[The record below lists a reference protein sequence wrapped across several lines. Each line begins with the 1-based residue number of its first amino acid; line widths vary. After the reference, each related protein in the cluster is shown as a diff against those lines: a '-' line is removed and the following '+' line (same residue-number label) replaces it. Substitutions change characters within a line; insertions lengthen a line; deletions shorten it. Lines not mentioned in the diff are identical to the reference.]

1 MGDDSSHRLAVIRF
15 SGELSTKA
23 RATRRQF
30 RTRLVYNLRDALADQ
45 GPPPRLEVS
54 HTRIFAHLPDAGPGV
69 TDAASLRDHPLT
81 RVFGVQS
88 VSFAERHP
96 APDLDSVVRTGEA
109 LFRESVR
116 GRRFAVRARRVGER
130 RAVRMRSID
139 VARALGA
146 ALLPT
151 SAGVDLSHP
160 EVGVHVELSEGSAA
174 FFSERIPGPAGLPLG
189 VEGRAVALVS
199 GGFDSAVAAWQLSR
213 RGVAL
218 DQVFCNLGGQSHL
231 QGVVRVAK
239 VLADRWSYGHAP
251 RLHAIDFEPV
261 AAAIREHTETRYWQ
275 VLLKRMML
283 RAAEAVARERRGLAI
298 VTGDAVGQ
306 VSSQTLQNLAVVSR
320 ATELPILR
328 PLVGANKD
336 EIIELSRRIGTF
348 DLSKV
353 VGEYCAMVPRKPAT
367 RAALRAVEEQ
377 EARISPGLVEKLVAE
392 RSVLDLRAIDL
403 ASLDVPGL
411 AIDRLP
417 PDATILDLRPLEQY
431 RSEHH
436 PEALHLEFS
445 QALEAY
451 PSFDRDAVFVLSCEF
466 GLMSAHLAEL
476 MRREGFRVHHLRGGQ
491 SALMAQAKGPDP
503 GS

>member
-1 MGDDSSHRLAVIRF
+1 MGGESSPRLAVIRF
-15 SGELSTKA
+15 SGEITTKA

-30 RTRLVYNLRDALADQ
+30 RARLVHNLRDALAGE
-45 GPPPRLEVS
+45 GPPPRLEIS
-54 HTRIFAHLPDAGPGV
+54 HTRIFVHLPPAGPGIDDPG
-69 TDAASLRDHPLT
+69 TQSDHALT

-96 APDLDSVVRTGEA
+96 APDLASVVRNGEA
-109 LFRESVR
+109 LFRERVR
-116 GRRFAVRARRVGER
+116 GRRFAVRARRVGDR
-130 RAVRMRSID
+130 RAVGMRSME

-146 ALLPT
+146 VLLPV
-151 SAGVDLSHP
+151 SAGVDLTHP
-160 EVGVHVELSEGSAA
+160 EVSAHVELSEGSAS
-174 FFSERIPGPAGLPLG
+174 FFSERIRGPGGLPLG
-189 VEGRAVALVS
+189 VEGRAVALMS
-199 GGFDSAVAAWQLSR
+199 GGFDSPVAAWQVAR

-218 DQVFCNLGGQSHL
+218 DYVFCNLGGQSHL

-239 VLADRWSYGHAP
+239 VLADHWSYGHAP

-261 AAAIREHTETRYWQ
+261 AAAIRATTETRYWQ
-275 VLLKRMML
+275 VILKRLML
-283 RAAEAVARERRGLAI
+283 RAAEVVARERRALAI
-298 VTGDAVGQ
+298 VTGDAIGQ

-336 EIIELSRRIGTF
+336 EIIAQTQRIGTF
-348 DLSKV
+348 ELSKV

-367 RAALRAVEEQ
+367 RAALRAIEEQ
-377 EARISPGLVEKLVAE
+377 ESRLEPGLVEKVAAE

-411 AIDRLP
+411 AIDRP
-417 PDATILDLRPLEQY
+417 PPGARLVDLRPLEQY
-431 RSEHH
+431 RAQHH
-436 PEALHLEFS
+436 PEALHLEFAK
-445 QALEAY
+445 ALEAY
-451 PSFDRDAVFVLSCEF
+451 PSFDRSAVYVLSCEF

-491 SALMAQAKGPDP
+491 AALMALGPSID
-503 GS
+503 S